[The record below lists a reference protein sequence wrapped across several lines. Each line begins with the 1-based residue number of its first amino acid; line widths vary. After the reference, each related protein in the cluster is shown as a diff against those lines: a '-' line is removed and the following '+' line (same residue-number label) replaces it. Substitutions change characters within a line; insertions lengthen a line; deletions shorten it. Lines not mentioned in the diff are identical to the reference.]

1 MIFCNRDTKLAI
13 ENARKRKL
21 MATMPLTAGRALR
34 VLTVLSCALA
44 LLGATL
50 GSSPRLLKQIDY
62 GDYGSK
68 YHRIGDLDGDGI
80 PDLLLVQV
88 TAPGGEDK
96 AIITCLTAL
105 TLDGKRL
112 WQVGKPDPKNIY
124 FGGDFP
130 VQIYDQ
136 DGDGNN
142 EVLYIEDERNVL
154 TILDGMTGA
163 RKRTVQLAGGH
174 DSILFVDFEG
184 TGYARDLVVKDR
196 YKSFWV
202 YDRDFRLR
210 WSKKDVNP
218 GHFPMNYDVDGDG
231 KDELL
236 MGYTLYRHDGKE
248 LWSHPEFPLHNDAVY
263 IEDMD
268 GDGKA
273 EIAIAT
279 SKDAV
284 LLDSSGHVLFRYP
297 MDHCQHALI
306 GKFRKDLPG
315 EQVFFL
321 SRMDEQPNSQF
332 RFAQM
337 VLMTTKGE
345 VLWKK
350 EKQDIWYT
358 GAMRVDRWTSDP
370 KLQHVALYSRGF
382 APPALLDGYGNEL
395 ARLPF
400 NAALKL
406 LGGGPSGKDLYDDY
420 YMQHLDLF
428 GDEREELL
436 VFNHKSL
443 YVYANGAPW
452 QRPRLYNNTYYP
464 GRL

>member
-1 MIFCNRDTKLAI
+1 MMRPLYLSAVSACAFVLV
-13 ENARKRKL
+13 
-21 MATMPLTAGRALR
+21 ATTP
-34 VLTVLSCALA
+34 V
-44 LLGATL
+44 
-50 GSSPRLLKQIDY
+50 SSPRLLRQIDY

-68 YHRIGDLDGDGI
+68 YHRVGDLDGDGL

-88 TAPGGEDK
+88 TAPGGEHK

-130 VQIYDQ
+130 VQIYDH
-136 DGDGNN
+136 DGDGSN
-142 EVLYIEDERNVL
+142 EVFYIEDERNLL
-154 TILDGMTGA
+154 TILDGRSGTP
-163 RKRTVQLAGGH
+163 KRTVQLAGGH
-174 DSILFVDFEG
+174 DSLLFVDFEG
-184 TGYARDLVVKDR
+184 TGYPRDLVVKDR

-202 YDRDFRLR
+202 YDRNFNLK
-210 WSKKDVNP
+210 WSKTDVNP
-218 GHFPMNYDVDGDG
+218 GHFPMNYDLDGDG
-231 KDELL
+231 KDELV

-263 IEDMD
+263 IDDMD

-273 EIAIAT
+273 EIAVAT
-279 SKDAV
+279 SKDAF
-284 LLDSSGHVLFRYP
+284 LLDAAGNVLVRYK

-315 EQVFFL
+315 KQVFFL
-321 SRMDEQPNSQF
+321 SRKDKQPNAEF
-332 RFAQM
+332 RFAELI
-337 VLMTTKGE
+337 LMTRKGE
-345 VLWKK
+345 ILWKK
-350 EKQDIWYT
+350 EDQDMWYT
-358 GAMRVDRWTSDP
+358 GAMLMDRWTSDP
-370 KLQHVALYSRGF
+370 GVQHVALYSRGF
-382 APPALLDGYGNEL
+382 SPPALLDGYGNEV
-395 ARLPF
+395 ATFPF
-400 NAALKL
+400 APALQRR
-406 LGGGPSGKDLYDDY
+406 GGGPSGKDLYDDY
-420 YMQHLDLF
+420 YTQHLDLF

-443 YVYANGAPW
+443 FVYTNGAPW